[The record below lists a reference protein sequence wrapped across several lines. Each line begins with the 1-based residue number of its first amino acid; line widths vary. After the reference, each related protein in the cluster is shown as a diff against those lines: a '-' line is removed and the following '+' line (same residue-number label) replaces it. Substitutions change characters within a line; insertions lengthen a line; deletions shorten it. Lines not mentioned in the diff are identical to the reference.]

1 MNDPLSTL
9 FALQKAMLDGWMTSS
24 NQIMQHWQRVFEL
37 QENLLHQTTRFVRNH
52 VEIDDG
58 PSFTGK
64 YGKRH
69 HDIDPERD
77 V

>member
-1 MNDPLSTL
+1 MTDPFKNLMEM
-9 FALQKAMLDGWMTSS
+9 QRAMLEGWMNSS
-24 NQIMQHWQRVFEL
+24 NQMMKYWQHMLEL
-37 QENLLHQTTRFVRNH
+37 QENLINHATTAIRSH

-64 YGKRH
+64 YGKRRF
-69 HDIDPERD
+69 DIDPERD